1 MHSIL
6 FFPPL
11 TPLTQTEKQ
20 NCSCF
25 TGWGDYFIYI
35 VHTGSG
41 KPGYTQQ
48 TENQW
53 TTMTH
58 LENPNTKWW
67 RVLDN
72 RNPAWDCEKK
82 NKASCSLCRA
92 FGLAAAAPTGTCF
105 PWQCCAARP
114 QLQTV
119 GSPLHTH
126 DLRDSQ
132 PANRQK
138 IITPIPIEELETSPY
153 TPERDL
159 DVCSCINLATTL
171 YTQKG
176 FLPGHNSVSSL
187 REETVSRDDSMVMAL
202 PSNILPENKRSLD
215 LLKQLWQNHF
225 RKYGESHVF
234 EKKKQQQPST
244 SVWKLSTD

>member
-11 TPLTQTEKQ
+11 APLTQTEKQ

-25 TGWGDYFIYI
+25 TGWGDFFIYI

-53 TTMTH
+53 TTMTR

-67 RVLDN
+67 GVLDN

-82 NKASCSLCRA
+82 NKASFSPCRA

-105 PWQCCAARP
+105 PWQCCTARP

-119 GSPLHTH
+119 GCPLHTH

-132 PANRQK
+132 PASQQTENNYTHTHRG
-138 IITPIPIEELETSPY
+138 IGNIPIHPWKRPWCVFLHKSGYHTIH
-153 TPERDL
+153 TER
-159 DVCSCINLATTL
+159 
-171 YTQKG
+171 
-176 FLPGHNSVSSL
+176 LPT
-187 REETVSRDDSMVMAL
+187 R
-202 PSNILPENKRSLD
+202 P
-215 LLKQLWQNHF
+215 
-225 RKYGESHVF
+225 
-234 EKKKQQQPST
+234 
-244 SVWKLSTD
+244 